1 MVTLDSQFML
11 WGSAYVL
18 LKWTVGMWVFRQAK
32 AYVTRQA
39 EPELENRFVLPG

>member
-18 LKWTVGMWVFRQAK
+18 LKWTVGVWVFRQAK
-32 AYVTRQA
+32 AYMARQG
-39 EPELENRFVLPG
+39 ESEIESGFVLPG